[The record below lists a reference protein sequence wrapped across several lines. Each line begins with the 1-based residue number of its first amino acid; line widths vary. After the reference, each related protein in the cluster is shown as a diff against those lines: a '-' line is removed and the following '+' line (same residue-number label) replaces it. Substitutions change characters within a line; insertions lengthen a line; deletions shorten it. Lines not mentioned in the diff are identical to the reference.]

1 MKKIISLIM
10 VFSFI
15 MSTAVFAQNEYTASD
30 WAVEELNAAAEN
42 NIIPDSLANED
53 LRKNISRKE
62 FADVCMQSYFAL
74 GGEDVEVSENP
85 FTDTEE
91 ENVIKAYSLGL
102 VNGVSD
108 SEFAPDDELT
118 REQAAVM
125 LTRVF
130 KKTQLLGWSLEED
143 EKFILEYD
151 ELLVE
156 VQDFDDSDEISDW
169 AKDSIN
175 FLISKEVV
183 AGVGDNMFAP
193 ADSITREQAIII
205 ADRLYNKINE
215 ETPGGG
221 TEQEEEDPRPEYTI
235 VFLGGSLIYGGRVW
249 RNAIVDY
256 FQEKYPDR
264 HVVGINSGIGGTGSD
279 YGSARF
285 CEHVA
290 KYNPDLIFLDC
301 TINDRG
307 ASESVHKTNMESII
321 RQAKALESNPA
332 MVVLHFPYPG
342 DKTED
347 AYKTWEQG
355 MLWKNEVCDHYGVR
369 HIDVYDYFYKDYQS
383 KKSEDSSLTFIS
395 YIENVYFVR
404 EGEGFNVHPLSAGY
418 EMYANA
424 IIDNFE
430 KDNFDPETEKI
441 KDANI
446 YYTQA
451 RSEITS
457 TYQWIPISSPRM
469 HYSID
474 AWTVTTSQWFPDGVR
489 QSYQATVPAL
499 FGFDTTAEAFCMS
512 YIATANGSDA
522 TITIDDEPIA
532 GTLSCYSQY
541 EGVNYRTG
549 WIQLPN
555 DGKVH
560 RVVVKVNSP
569 TSDRYIFRFGAIIE
583 RYPGK

>member
-1 MKKIISLIM
+1 
-10 VFSFI
+10 
-15 MSTAVFAQNEYTASD
+15 
-30 WAVEELNAAAEN
+30 
-42 NIIPDSLANED
+42 
-53 LRKNISRKE
+53 
-62 FADVCMQSYFAL
+62 
-74 GGEDVEVSENP
+74 
-85 FTDTEE
+85 
-91 ENVIKAYSLGL
+91 
-102 VNGVSD
+102 
-108 SEFAPDDELT
+108 
-118 REQAAVM
+118 
-125 LTRVF
+125 
-130 KKTQLLGWSLEED
+130 
-143 EKFILEYD
+143 
-151 ELLVE
+151 
-156 VQDFDDSDEISDW
+156 
-169 AKDSIN
+169 
-175 FLISKEVV
+175 
-183 AGVGDNMFAP
+183 
-193 ADSITREQAIII
+193 
-205 ADRLYNKINE
+205 
-215 ETPGGG
+215 
-221 TEQEEEDPRPEYTI
+221 
-235 VFLGGSLIYGGRVW
+235 
-249 RNAIVDY
+249 
-256 FQEKYPDR
+256 
-264 HVVGINSGIGGTGSD
+264 
-279 YGSARF
+279 
-285 CEHVA
+285 
-290 KYNPDLIFLDC
+290 
-301 TINDRG
+301 
-307 ASESVHKTNMESII
+307 MESII

-383 KKSEDSSLTFIS
+383 KKSEDQSLTFIS

-404 EGEGFNVHPLSAGY
+404 EGEEFNVHPLSAGY

-430 KDNFDPETEKI
+430 KDSFDPETEKI
-441 KDANI
+441 MDANI

-451 RSEITS
+451 KAEITS
-457 TYQWIPISSPRM
+457 TYQWIPINSPRM